1 MNNFEKIKN
10 LKNEF
15 SINISDKE
23 EFKNSIGLLKDFG
36 NYLEKNKGLLIG
48 LIGVALI
55 NVSSQAAAPIIKNMQ
70 ETQITQNIDELDIS
84 EALKDFKK
92 DVEINNSIVN
102 TRFIETKVKEEINSE
117 NIKEL
122 LSMEINESVFLKNP
136 FVKNQVLKINITES
150 GLTHLSEKSGLPN
163 FSLNN
168 ENKNILLDKGE
179 QQIFFNIK
187 DFKLYANNFAQV
199 KNEKETLDL
208 AKYIIYHEAAHA
220 TRRQSEHL
228 DQEAFKNMRHVE
240 IEMHSDISA
249 ILLLAKENNNID
261 NFNKVI
267 DTVINNTV
275 SMLDQSANDHSTAYG
290 LMEFKKVVNEN
301 QELLN
306 INKEDIS
313 EFSYRFVKEVQK
325 IDFSNESVVIDM
337 KENLNKDNSLI
348 VNDLKEGKNLDYI
361 NYYFSKKYNK
371 GVDGFKVEDFIN
383 KGQINRLERQL
394 PRVVEEAKSEIRHD
408 DFVGLTY
415 LKNKKEIGSENTEN
429 LWHKV
434 MQKTVKDLENKV
446 KESPRIDSNIVN
458 LMKAKIKIDEINYN
472 IEDVKELVM
481 NASNYKKVSE
491 KGIKFEI

>member
-15 SINISDKE
+15 SSNISDKE

-36 NYLEKNKGLLIG
+36 NYLKKNKGLLIG

-70 ETQITQNIDELDIS
+70 ETQITQNINELDIS
-84 EALKDFKK
+84 EALKDFQK

-102 TRFIETKVKEEINSE
+102 TRFIETKVKEEINAE
-117 NIKEL
+117 HIKDL
-122 LSMEINESVFLKNP
+122 LSMEINESVLLKNP

-150 GLTHLSEKSGLPN
+150 GSTHLSEKSGLPN

-249 ILLLAKENNNID
+249 LLLLAKENNSIED
-261 NFNKVI
+261 FNRVI
-267 DTVINNTV
+267 DTIIKNTV
-275 SMLDQSANDHSTAYG
+275 SLLDNSSNDHSTAYG
-290 LMEFKKVVNEN
+290 LIEFKKVINEN

-313 EFSYRFVKEVQK
+313 EFAYRFVKEIQK
-325 IDFSNESVVIDM
+325 IDFTNESVVADA
-337 KENLNKDNSLI
+337 KDKLNKDNSLI
-348 VNDLKEGKNLDYI
+348 LNDLKNGENLDYI

-371 GVDGFKVEDFIN
+371 GVDGFKVEDYIN
-383 KGQINRLERQL
+383 KGQIARIERQL
-394 PRVVEEAKSEIRHD
+394 PRVIEDVKSEIKHD
-408 DFVGLTY
+408 DFIGLSY
-415 LKNKKEIGSENTEN
+415 LKNKKELEKENVDN

-434 MQKTVKDLENKV
+434 MIKTIKEIEDKVNENPK
-446 KESPRIDSNIVN
+446 IDKNIVN

-472 IEDVKELVM
+472 VEDIKELVM
-481 NASNYKKVSE
+481 NANNYKKVNE

>member
-1 MNNFEKIKN
+1 MNYFKDIEKIKEN
-10 LKNEF
+10 FESKILN
-15 SINISDKE
+15 KE
-23 EFKNSIGLLKDFG
+23 EFKHSSGLLKDFG

-48 LIGVALI
+48 LLGVALI
-55 NVSSQAAAPIIKNMQ
+55 NISSQATAPIIKNMQ
-70 ETQITQNIDELDIS
+70 DYEITQNIDGLNIAD
-84 EALKDFKK
+84 ALKDFQKE
-92 DVEINNSIVN
+92 VNINKTIVN
-102 TRFIETKVKEEINSE
+102 KRFIENKISEDINDS
-117 NIKEL
+117 NIQNILAMKKDDSIL
-122 LSMEINESVFLKNP
+122 LKNP
-136 FVKNQVLKINITES
+136 FVKNQVLKINITED
-150 GLTHLSEKSGLPN
+150 GPTHLAEKSGLQN
-163 FSLNN
+163 FSVTN
-168 ENKNILLDKGE
+168 ENKNILMDTGE
-179 QQIFFNIK
+179 QEIFFNIK
-187 DFKLYANNFAQV
+187 DFNEYAKNFAQV
-199 KNEKETLDL
+199 KTNKEKVDL
-208 AKYIIYHEAAHA
+208 AKYVIYHEAAHA
-220 TRRQSEHL
+220 TKRQSLHL
-228 DQEAFKNMRHVE
+228 DQASFKSMRHVE